1 MTWLSVLRIAGP
13 IVLGYLLGGVPF
25 GAIVAHRFY
34 GADITKLGSGATGGT
49 NVYRNF
55 GWKAGLAVIV
65 LDVAKASIP
74 TAVGLYVA
82 DPAWGTNAAYW
93 LAIAAGLAA
102 AAGHSY
108 SPYYKLRGGKA
119 VSSAGGIVIVLM
131 PWAALILILF
141 MALIIATVRIVSVA
155 SMLAAVL
162 LPVLALLEGCGFVAE
177 VARFRVLQAVE
188 HFYDVA
194 KGRMA
199 KTRNTVILEDVY
211 CTGGDLPEANGCER
225 HCHYFWRTEWLEK
238 IA

>member
-1 MTWLSVLRIAGP
+1 MTWLTVLRIAGP

-25 GAIVAHRFY
+25 GAIVAHNVY

-55 GWKAGLAVIV
+55 GWKAGLAVIL
-65 LDVAKASIP
+65 LDIAKASIP

-82 DPAWGTNAAYW
+82 DPAWGTDAAYW

-141 MALIIATVRIVSVA
+141 MAFIIATVRIVSVA

-162 LPVLALLEGCGFVAE
+162 LPVLALVLYPGNTPLLVMSIVAFLFVIWRHRSNIGRLLRGE
-177 VARFRVLQAVE
+177 EPRIG
-188 HFYDVA
+188 
-194 KGRMA
+194 KGGLA
-199 KTRNTVILEDVY
+199 LKKKADGED
-211 CTGGDLPEANGCER
+211 E
-225 HCHYFWRTEWLEK
+225 
-238 IA
+238 

>member
-1 MTWLSVLRIAGP
+1 MTWLTVLRIAGP

-25 GAIVAHRFY
+25 GAIVAHKVY

-65 LDVAKASIP
+65 LDIAKASIP
-74 TAVGLYVA
+74 TAIGLFAA
-82 DPAWGTNAAYW
+82 DRAWGTDAAYW

-155 SMLAAVL
+155 SMLAALL
-162 LPVLALLEGCGFVAE
+162 LPVLALVLYPGNTPLLVMSIVAFLFVIW
-177 VARFRVLQAVE
+177 RHRSNI
-188 HFYDVA
+188 
-194 KGRMA
+194 GRLVRGEEPRIDSPRSMRR
-199 KTRNTVILEDVY
+199 KS
-211 CTGGDLPEANGCER
+211 GQQ
-225 HCHYFWRTEWLEK
+225 
-238 IA
+238 